1 MTEEKI
7 AETGEITKT
16 TEIKVDMSGM
26 QNAIIEKQEAQIKAL
41 SEKMDAMM
49 KIVEQRQP
57 QVMETKENK
66 TVGIVKEEAKV
77 AEIKNNDIVIEKAD
91 FGKGFQIYRNYD
103 KESCKFK
110 RLVR

>member
-1 MTEEKI
+1 MAAEEIKTD
-7 AETGEITKT
+7 EKTTNT

-26 QNAIIEKQEAQIKAL
+26 QNAIITEQAAQIKAL

-49 KIVEQRQP
+49 KIVELQKQP
-57 QVMETKENK
+57 PVVMEDKTK
-66 TVGIVKEEAKV
+66 GIVKEEAKV
-77 AEIKNNDIVIEKAD
+77 EEKINDGIVVEKAD

-103 KESCKFK
+103 KENCKFK

>member
-1 MTEEKI
+1 MTEDMKTEEK
-7 AETGEITKT
+7 GEMTKT

-26 QNAIIEKQEAQIKAL
+26 QNAVIEELKAQNKAL

-49 KIVEQRQP
+49 KIVELQKQP
-57 QVMETKENK
+57 QVMEDKTK
-66 TVGIVKEEAKV
+66 GIVKEEVKT
-77 AEIKNNDIVIEKAD
+77 EEKKNDGIVVEKAE

-103 KESCKFK
+103 KENCRFK

>member
-1 MTEEKI
+1 MKTEEK
-7 AETGEITKT
+7 GEMTKT

-26 QNAIIEKQEAQIKAL
+26 QNAVIEELKAQNKAL

-49 KIVEQRQP
+49 KLVELQKQP
-57 QVMETKENK
+57 PVVMEDKTK
-66 TVGIVKEEAKV
+66 GIVKEEAKV
-77 AEIKNNDIVIEKAD
+77 EEKKIDGVVLEQAE